1 MKSILRLSKK
11 KFLVAIVVS
20 TILLSLLFGKSS
32 FCIAGKEDEGLYKN
46 LKILAE
52 ALHYIETAYVKNVSG
67 KDLIYGAIKGMMN
80 TLDPHSAFM
89 PPDMLKELE
98 VETKGEF
105 GGVGMEITSK
115 DDYIYVVSPIEDTP
129 AWKAG
134 IKSGDRIIKIDG
146 VSTKGMSVM
155 DAVKKLRG
163 PKGTKVTITIVRE
176 GVDKPFDVTI
186 VRDIIKIKSVRY
198 EMKEDGI
205 AYIKIRSF
213 QESTTDELDKVLGD
227 LTLKGKVKGIILD
240 LRNNPGGLLSQAVSV
255 SEKFLPKGSLIV
267 YTKGRNEA
275 DQMRFVAKSE
285 KYYNYPMVVL
295 VNAGSAS
302 ASEIVTGALKA
313 NGRAIVVGERTFG
326 KGSVQ
331 TVLPLSDGSAIKLT
345 TAYYYTPDG
354 VCIEEKGITP
364 DVEIPDNLVAKKG
377 HPIRE
382 EELKKLKEGEIEDVE
397 KKIKESNETKPAED
411 YQLKVAISLL
421 KVLIEKGVAKK

>member
-1 MKSILRLSKK
+1 MKDFFARKKLLALIAIIILTGV
-11 KFLVAIVVS
+11 FL
-20 TILLSLLFGKSS
+20 GKSS
-32 FCIAGKEDEGLYKN
+32 YCITGKDDSSGLYKN

-52 ALHYIETAYVKNVSG
+52 AIHYVETSYVKPISG
-67 KDLIYGAIKGMMN
+67 KDLIYGAIKGMMS
-80 TLDPHSAFM
+80 TLDPHSVFM

-134 IKSGDRIIKIDG
+134 IKAGDRIIKIDG

-163 PKGTKVTITIVRE
+163 PKGTKVTITIMRS

-186 VRDIIKIKSVRY
+186 VRDIIKIKSVKY

-205 AYIKIRSF
+205 AYIKVRNF
-213 QESTTDELDKVLGD
+213 QETTADELDKALSD
-227 LTLKGKVKGIILD
+227 LSSKAKIKGIILD

-255 SEKFLPKGSLIV
+255 SERFLPKGSLIV
-267 YTKGRNEA
+267 YTKGRDER
-275 DQMRFVAKSE
+275 DTMRFVAKSD
-285 KYYNYPMVVL
+285 KFYDYPMVVL

-313 NGRAIVVGERTFG
+313 NRRAIVVGERTFG

-331 TVLPLSDGSAIKLT
+331 SILPLSDGSAIKLT

-354 VCIEEKGITP
+354 TCIEEKGIIP
-364 DVEIPDNLVAKKG
+364 DVEIPDNLVAKEG
-377 HPIRE
+377 HAIRE
-382 EELKKLKEGEIEDVE
+382 EELKKLKEGNVEEVE
-397 KKIKESNETKPAED
+397 KKIKESSKLDTKED
-411 YQLKVAISLL
+411 YQLKVAISILR
-421 KVLIEKGVAKK
+421 VLVNKELVDRK